1 MTKVSFFAICGLFM
15 ILISSCK
22 DRDKNAISEQLNDL
36 YGKKIEF
43 VHQDRYV
50 INGRDTVIAEDK
62 NTCFKIVVFADS
74 LGCQPCNLR
83 LGELGLKVREIKY
96 INENVHFVIIVQ
108 NSDYHSFEHDAHHNI
123 PDFPFVYDPTGL
135 FLTVNDLP
143 DDNRFHSFLLDRNNK
158 ILLVGNPLGNDNLWE
173 LYKRQIRELTAKE

>member
-1 MTKVSFFAICGLFM
+1 MIKGGLFV
-15 ILISSCK
+15 LYGLSVCSLAACKNNAVREIS
-22 DRDKNAISEQLNDL
+22 NQLDDL

-43 VHQDRYV
+43 VHRDRYV
-50 INGRDTVIAEDK
+50 VDGQDTVIAGDK

-96 INENVHFVIIVQ
+96 INENVRFVIIVQ

-123 PDFPFVYDPTGL
+123 PDFPFVYDPEGM

-143 DDNRFHSFLLDRNNK
+143 DDNRFHSFLLDKDDK
-158 ILLVGNPLGNDNLWE
+158 ILLVGNPLGNDSLWE
-173 LYKRQIRELTAKE
+173 LYKQQIRELTAKG

>member
-62 NTCFKIVVFADS
+62 NTCF
-74 LGCQPCNLR
+74 
-83 LGELGLKVREIKY
+83 
-96 INENVHFVIIVQ
+96 NENVHFVIIVQ